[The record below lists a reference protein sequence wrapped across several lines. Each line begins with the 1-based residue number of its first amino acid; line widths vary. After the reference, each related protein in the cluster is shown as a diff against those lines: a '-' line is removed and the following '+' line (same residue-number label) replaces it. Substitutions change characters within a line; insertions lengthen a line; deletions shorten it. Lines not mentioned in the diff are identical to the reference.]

1 MIALASSHSQRDP
14 IHLSDAI
21 LENSKI
27 IEKALDIIYT
37 YRYDVDLIKSEV
49 NLIKFV
55 IDFAKKWEITMI
67 TDIISRGLSSE
78 IKHDLDDGNGQHFE
92 QFLVALHL
100 GDNKL
105 AARAFR
111 VASYHERWASEN
123 EEQMLARKA
132 DEMRE
137 SETIGTH
144 YLSDVEARGL
154 SGNDLSLAC
163 RDGGLFNFGAM
174 PYKEFLKIR
183 PTMIWIILRS
193 EILKLERGNDSD
205 EEIVLELLDKACKC
219 SFKTRGCLA
228 DPRPTLKIRRIK

>member
-1 MIALASSHSQRDP
+1 MIALASSNIQRDP
-14 IHLSDAI
+14 IHLSDI
-21 LENSKI
+21 TLENSKVV
-27 IEKALDIIYT
+27 EKALDIIYT
-37 YRYDVDLIKSEV
+37 YHYDVSLIKSEV

-92 QFLVALHL
+92 QFLVALHS

-105 AARAFR
+105 AARACR
-111 VASYHERWASEN
+111 LASYHEMWAAEN

-144 YLSDVEARGL
+144 YLSDVEAKGL
-154 SGNDLSLAC
+154 SGDDLSLAC
-163 RDGGLFNFGAM
+163 KEGACFNFGAM
-174 PYKEFLKIR
+174 PYKEFLEVP
-183 PTMIWIILRS
+183 PTMVWIILRS
-193 EILKLERGNDSD
+193 AILKLERGNDTD
-205 EEIVLELLDKACKC
+205 EEIVLELLDKACEY
-219 SFKTRGCLA
+219 SFHVGGSIA
-228 DPRPTLKIRRIK
+228 DPRPTFQICRIK